1 MRLNTLMCE
10 NNTAWML
17 RRDGEAI
24 PCIQHIYAGD
34 CVDETLYAAQWLYL
48 HTLNENTKAVCLSLI
63 KSYAMSFGKD
73 DLISSVLADIKEKPY
88 VFLTADFI
96 DSVAVSLI
104 KSDIGNV
111 KKLCRKVADLLNS
124 EFLRARYG
132 GLYYTKRNCR
142 DMYFRISST
151 DFNWDCIICDFVN
164 KHKCGIDTV
173 TVVYDEES
181 TGRDNCFY
189 IYRELHCDKLPIDIF
204 IQKPTV

>member
-1 MRLNTLMCE
+1 MMCE

-48 HTLNENTKAVCLSLI
+48 HTLNEHTKAICLSLI
-63 KSYAMSFGKD
+63 KSYAVLLGKD
-73 DLISSVLADIKEKPY
+73 DLISAALADIKEKPY

-104 KSDIGNV
+104 KPDIGNV
-111 KKLCRKVADLLNS
+111 ENLCRKVAVLLNS

-142 DMYFRISST
+142 DVYFRISST
-151 DFNWDCIICDFVN
+151 DFNWDCIMHDFVS
-164 KHKCGIDTV
+164 KYKCDIDTV

-181 TGRDNCFY
+181 TGKKDCFY
-189 IYRELHCDKLPIDIF
+189 ICNQMRCDKLSVQNF
-204 IQKPTV
+204 TEKPAL